1 LKNKSDSS
9 SFQAIAFDFDGVL
22 AESVEVKTR
31 AYARLFDSESEK
43 AVSQFVDYH
52 IKNGGI
58 SRFEKIKMFYRDIL
72 RRPLDDKLFQELV
85 LRFSKLVVEEVVAA
99 PWVEGALG
107 FLNQNEKQYKF
118 FIVSGTPEDELKTIV
133 DRREMGHFFDA
144 VRGSPKDKVTL
155 LTEIM
160 GKYDLK
166 PEKIVFVGDA
176 DTDWQASQ
184 QLKIPFLWRCV
195 SKQVSPL
202 AGYKGPRLTTLKD
215 LEINLME
222 LNSLHC

>member
-1 LKNKSDSS
+1 MAYPSID
-9 SFQAIAFDFDGVL
+9 AIVFDFDGVL
-22 AESVEVKTR
+22 AESVEAKTR
-31 AYARLFDSESEK
+31 AYALLFSKEK
-43 AVSQFVDYH
+43 EEEVNQLIDYH
-52 IKNGGI
+52 NKNGGI

-72 RRPLDDKLFQELV
+72 KRPLSEKRFQELV
-85 LRFSKLVVEEVVAA
+85 LQFSTLVLDEVVAA
-99 PWVEGALG
+99 PWVEGARK
-107 FLNQNEKQYKF
+107 FLTQNKKWYKF
-118 FIVSGTPEDELKTIV
+118 FIVSGTPENELKTIV
-133 DRREMGHFFDA
+133 HRRKMDHFFAA

-155 LTEIM
+155 LSEII

-176 DTDWQASQ
+176 DTDWQAAQ

-195 SKQVSPL
+195 SEQIPPL

-222 LNSLHC
+222 FNQLHC